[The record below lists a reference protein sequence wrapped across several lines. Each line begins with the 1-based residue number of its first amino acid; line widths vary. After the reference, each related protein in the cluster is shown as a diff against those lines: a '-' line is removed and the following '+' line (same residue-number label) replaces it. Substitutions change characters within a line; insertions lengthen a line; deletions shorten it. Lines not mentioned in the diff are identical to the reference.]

1 MDRKLKYVVELTD
14 KDEFVYEAYNGSDI
28 EEAKRIYN
36 EFAERNKLDV
46 VMYKKEIIA
55 FNKKAKKE
63 NTNKIPASCS
73 KCKHYSTREY
83 RCHNEIGLESCCD
96 LGYMKGYDMRDQ
108 DICLKQGR
116 FRWCCLPT
124 N

>member
-14 KDEFVYEAYNGSDI
+14 EDGFVYEAYNGSDI

-55 FNKKAKKE
+55 FSKRPKKE
-63 NTNKIPASCS
+63 NKLPKSCS
-73 KCKHYSTREY
+73 ECKHYSTREY
-83 RCHNEIGLESCCD
+83 RCHNEVGLESRCA
-96 LGYMKGYDMRDQ
+96 LGYMSGYDMRDQ
-108 DICLKQGR
+108 DIWLKDSR
-116 FRWCCLPT
+116 FDGCCLPVD
-124 N
+124 